1 MMTTIL
7 SYAKGNVK
15 EELKVHIR
23 EMLGTL
29 NNPAHSRAFKF
40 ASNLGTDLHCFSD
53 AVQLAIILHDFG
65 KIFYQDNW
73 SRDGYLYFT
82 GHEQISTMFLKEFL
96 RILGDSNDE
105 VPIVKL
111 KYPMTFAVLYHHH
124 AMGNRSPLISIPYLS
139 RISPLLKEFEGDALC
154 IMKEHELE
162 DYTSALRGAVLRF
175 EEVLKAN
182 PRHLLMCAKDIGL
195 NVVIW
200 RAYNSDEDERSLM
213 LLLLSIL
220 VSSDYEASQ
229 KIRGGRQSTFYR
241 ATREFAENYL

>member
-1 MMTTIL
+1 MTTIL

-29 NNPAHSRAFKF
+29 NSSADSRAFKF
-40 ASNLGTDLHCFSD
+40 VSNLGTDLHCFSN

-65 KIFYQDNW
+65 KIFYQDSW

-82 GHEQISTMFLKEFL
+82 GHEQISTMFLNEFL

-105 VPIVKL
+105 VPIIKL
-111 KYPMTFAVLYHHH
+111 KYPMIFAVLYHHH
-124 AMGNRSPLISIPYLS
+124 AMGNRSPRIGIPYLS
-139 RISPLLKEFEGDALC
+139 RMIPLLKEFEGDALC
-154 IMKEHELE
+154 IMKEYELE
-162 DYTSALRGAVLRF
+162 DYRSALRDAVLRF
-175 EEVLKAN
+175 EGFLKTN
-182 PRHLLMCAKDIGL
+182 PQHLLTCAKDIGL
-195 NVVIW
+195 STVIW

-229 KIRGGRQSTFYR
+229 RIRGGHQSTFYR